1 MDRLIID
8 GNTIYEIDEEC
19 EKIKK
24 QSFESGREERENM
37 NHDETRQIG
46 NRNCLES

>member
-19 EKIKK
+19 EKLTK
-24 QSFESGREERENM
+24 QSPGSRMKERENM
-37 NHDETRQIG
+37 NRDETEQIE
-46 NRNCLES
+46 NRNRLES